1 MVEKKYGREMN
12 PASLAGATN
21 NLQFDVTLTANP
33 FVNMEVILDELTG
46 DVIRGKGSGI
56 LRINSGTTSPLTING
71 RYNIDEGNYL
81 FTFQSFFKKPFVL
94 RPGANNFIEWSGD
107 PYKAKIN
114 LEAVYTAENV
124 SFAPLGNAF
133 ISSTGSTNT
142 NLTRFRDDV
151 NVVANL
157 SGELFTPEFSFK
169 LEFPPNSPANRDQS
183 ISFGM
188 QQIQKNP
195 SELNKQVAYL
205 VVLNQFAPYENSTV
219 GNPFE
224 EAFSST
230 ISGILFGEINRRIN
244 ELLSKVL
251 QRNKLTL
258 NFTGSLYNRNLINE
272 NQRGIL
278 RINQGDVNVTVGKSF
293 FEGRLN
299 FTVGGTFDVPIQ
311 SDFQQSIRLFPDVTI
326 ELLLNKSGSVS
337 ATFFYRENVDFL
349 NAAANTASSLQ
360 TRRYGASLSYGKEFD
375 SFGQVISGKK
385 KKGPGRQKAAADT
398 TAPLPADSTTVG
410 QK

>member
-1 MVEKKYGREMN
+1 M
-12 PASLAGATN
+12 
-21 NLQFDVTLTANP
+21 
-33 FVNMEVILDELTG
+33 
-46 DVIRGKGSGI
+46 
-56 LRINSGTTSPLTING
+56 
-71 RYNIDEGNYL
+71 
-81 FTFQSFFKKPFVL
+81 
-94 RPGANNFIEWSGD
+94 
-107 PYKAKIN
+107 
-114 LEAVYTAENV
+114 
-124 SFAPLGNAF
+124 
-133 ISSTGSTNT
+133 
-142 NLTRFRDDV
+142 
-151 NVVANL
+151 
-157 SGELFTPEFSFK
+157 
-169 LEFPPNSPANRDQS
+169 
-183 ISFGM
+183 
-188 QQIQKNP
+188 
-195 SELNKQVAYL
+195 
-205 VVLNQFAPYENSTV
+205 
-219 GNPFE
+219 
-224 EAFSST
+224 
-230 ISGILFGEINRRIN
+230 
-244 ELLSKVL
+244 